1 MTSPKNVYKSFNHLK
16 KYYYSNIYCYYS
28 IHHMLS
34 LVCFRVAKNPII
46 FWLFN
51 KKYLK
56 KCVCIY
62 ISMSIIEKV
71 FHYEENEITVIK
83 CRDEIWFRGKDIAKA
98 LGYEKTRNAI
108 LNHVNDDDKSILEDL
123 RRGPQIRAPFKN
135 EQGGSIFIN
144 ESGLYSLI
152 FGSKLESAKVFKRWV
167 TSEVLPSIRKTGRY
181 DYFMNHKYNNTLTFK
196 IENETDLHVKVVSFL
211 KKRYPHSLFTVT
223 LGENQDT
230 VHKRIDSF
238 KKGYI
243 HGSPDLIINNL
254 HKHYTGFAIEF
265 KNPNGKGILSYDQS
279 KMLRQYQNNGFKTLI
294 SNDYDQIIEQII
306 EYFRDVRIKCSYCP
320 RRFISPQSLRNHIKF
335 FHKM

>member
-1 MTSPKNVYKSFNHLK
+1 M
-16 KYYYSNIYCYYS
+16 
-28 IHHMLS
+28 
-34 LVCFRVAKNPII
+34 
-46 FWLFN
+46 
-51 KKYLK
+51 
-56 KCVCIY
+56 CIY

-71 FHYEENEITVIK
+71 FKYEENEITVIK

-108 LNHVNDDDKSILEDL
+108 LKHVNDDDKSILEDL

-181 DYFMNHKYNNTLTFK
+181 NHKYSNMLTFK

-211 KKRYPHSLFTVT
+211 KKRYPHSLFTAT

-230 VHKRIDSF
+230 AFKRIDSF
-238 KKGYI
+238 KKGYVR
-243 HGSPDLIINNL
+243 GSPDLIINNL
-254 HKHYTGFAIEF
+254 HKHYTGFCIEF
-265 KNPNGKGILSYDQS
+265 KNPKGNGVLSPDQS
-279 KMLRQYQNNGFKTLI
+279 MILLQYQNNGFKTLV
-294 SNDYDQIIEQII
+294 SNDYDHIIEQII
-306 EYFRDVRIKCSYCP
+306 EYFRNVRLLCSYCP
-320 RRFISPQSLRNHIKF
+320 RRFISPQSLSNHIKI